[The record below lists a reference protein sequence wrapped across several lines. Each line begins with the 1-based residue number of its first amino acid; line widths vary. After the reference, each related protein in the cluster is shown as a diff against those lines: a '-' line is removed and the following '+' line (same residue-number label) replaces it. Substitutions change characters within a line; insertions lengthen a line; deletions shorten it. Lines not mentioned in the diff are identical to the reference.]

1 MPIVVSERKLVDVAE
16 RLPCRGCT
24 ADCPNYAT
32 CEGKP
37 WRSEAQSAPAASR
50 TPVASASHSGEPRS

>member
-1 MPIVVSERKLVDVAE
+1 MSSNNSEGTE

-24 ADCPNYAT
+24 ADCPNYST

-37 WRSEAQSAPAASR
+37 WRVPAEVQR
-50 TPVASASHSGEPRS
+50 ELSASK